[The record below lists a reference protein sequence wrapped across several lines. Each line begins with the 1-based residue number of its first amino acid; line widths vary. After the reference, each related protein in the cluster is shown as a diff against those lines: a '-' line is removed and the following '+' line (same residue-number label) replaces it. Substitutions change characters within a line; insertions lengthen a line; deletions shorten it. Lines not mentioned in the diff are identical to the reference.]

1 MRPTHRGALRGAC
14 IFHGALSHAAVGERP
29 LLVVPLPELD
39 GPWVGGDEDGTAQ
52 EGAERGVEQS
62 RHKRLQQQHG

>member
-39 GPWVGGDEDGTAQ
+39 GPRVGGDEDSAAQ
-52 EGAERGVEQS
+52 EGAEGGVEKS
-62 RHKRLQQQHG
+62 CDERLQQQHG